1 MILCS
6 CVLIVNVYIECIGS
20 PSTIRHCALR
30 ASVHALDINIV
41 HNHDNYSGLRLVLS
55 NYGFLYVSTLDF
67 ESKFNSW
74 QDLYFFIVQ
83 LVIFCIFYGGP
94 ERY

>member
-30 ASVHALDINIV
+30 ASEYALDINIV
-41 HNHDNYSGLRLVLS
+41 HNHDNYIV
-55 NYGFLYVSTLDF
+55 NWASTL
-67 ESKFNSW
+67 
-74 QDLYFFIVQ
+74 
-83 LVIFCIFYGGP
+83 
-94 ERY
+94 